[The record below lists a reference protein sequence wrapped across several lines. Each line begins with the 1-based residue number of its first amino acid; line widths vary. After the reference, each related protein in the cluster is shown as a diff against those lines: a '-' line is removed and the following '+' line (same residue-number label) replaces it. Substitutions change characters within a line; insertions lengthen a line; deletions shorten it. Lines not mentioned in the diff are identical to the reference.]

1 MRPIS
6 RSFALVALGTVVAG
20 TVLLRLPN
28 VAARS
33 LWYDEASSWQ
43 IASFSWPGI
52 IDACR
57 LNVHLPLYYFAL
69 KTWMSVFGDSV
80 VALRSMSIFFAAL
93 TVVGVYLMAR
103 EIFAGSSLQ
112 TGSEVYLA
120 GGFISGTAARFGAW
134 QRAQWWLAPSSGW
147 PICRGCKS

>member
-69 KTWMSVFGDSV
+69 KTWMLVFGDSV
-80 VALRSMSIFFAAL
+80 VALRGISIFSP
-93 TVVGVYLMAR
+93 R
-103 EIFAGSSLQ
+103 
-112 TGSEVYLA
+112 
-120 GGFISGTAARFGAW
+120 
-134 QRAQWWLAPSSGW
+134 
-147 PICRGCKS
+147 